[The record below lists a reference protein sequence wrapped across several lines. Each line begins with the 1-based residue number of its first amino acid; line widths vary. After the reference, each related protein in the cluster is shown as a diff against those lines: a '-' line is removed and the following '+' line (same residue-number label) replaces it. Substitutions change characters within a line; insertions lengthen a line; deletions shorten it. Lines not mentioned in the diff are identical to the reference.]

1 MRKDAMRK
9 VSADLCERID
19 GLTASVPHGAT
30 PILCAKAADVRR
42 IAQQYELRP
51 VVDLAWKLESR
62 LARGERGP
70 SVSAML
76 QLMREATE
84 CGRADPHAIHAWAAA
99 ASTRLM

>member
-1 MRKDAMRK
+1 MRQDAMRK
-9 VSADLCERID
+9 VSAELCERID
-19 GLTASVPHGAT
+19 GLTASVSNSAIPV
-30 PILCAKAADVRR
+30 LCAKAADVRR

-76 QLMREATE
+76 QLMREASE
-84 CGRADPHAIHAWAAA
+84 CGRSDSQAILAWAAA
-99 ASTRLM
+99 ASARLM